1 MLVEINLLPK
11 KQRRNFKLIG
21 ILAGAV
27 LIMLG
32 AGITLFWQGNSYKN
46 ELVALDNQIATTQ
59 QLVQIQQDK
68 VVGDQASN
76 SVATLE
82 TAVIWASE
90 DPLKT
95 VPIIKQVTALL
106 PKRGFIENI
115 SYAESGTVN
124 LTVQFDTSKEAAYYL
139 KTLLDSE
146 WFEKVSLSSV
156 STSEPATAEASMTE
170 TQETTENGEETTE
183 TNGDETTSDTQP
195 EQEVEV
201 SKPNHNIVP
210 RYIGQ
215 YQLTLNRQYI
225 NAEQNNKNSVAT
237 SEGGEES

>member
-11 KQRRNFKLIG
+11 KQPRNFKLIG
-21 ILAGAV
+21 ILLGAV
-27 LIMLG
+27 LLMLV
-32 AGITLFWQGNSYKN
+32 AGITLLWQGNSYKN

-59 QLVQIQQDK
+59 QLVQIQQEK
-68 VVGDQASN
+68 VVSDQASN

-82 TAVIWASE
+82 TAVKWASE

-95 VPIIKQVTALL
+95 VPIIKHVTALL

-146 WFEKVSLSSV
+146 WFEAVTLSSV
-156 STSEPATAEASMTE
+156 STSEPATAESSSTE
-170 TQETTENGEETTE
+170 TQENTD
-183 TNGDETTSDTQP
+183 GDEAPETSEDENTTDTEP
-195 EQEVEV
+195 EKEVEE
-201 SKPNHNIVP
+201 SKTNTDIVP

-215 YQLTLNRQYI
+215 YQLTLNRKYI

>member
-11 KQRRNFKLIG
+11 KQRRNVKLIG
-21 ILAGAV
+21 ILAGAIL
-27 LIMLG
+27 LILG

-59 QLVQIQQDK
+59 QLVQIQQNKIVD
-68 VVGDQASN
+68 DQASN

-95 VPIIKQVTALL
+95 VPIIQQVTALL

-115 SYAESGTVN
+115 SYAESGAVN

-146 WFEKVSLSSV
+146 WFEEVTLSSV
-156 STSEPATAEASMTE
+156 STSEPATAEPSSTE
-170 TQETTENGEETTE
+170 KQETAE
-183 TNGDETTSDTQP
+183 NGDETTETSADENTSDTEQD
-195 EQEVEV
+195 QEVEE
-201 SKPNHNIVP
+201 SKPNKNIVP

-225 NAEQNNKNSVAT
+225 NAEQNNKNSLAT